1 MEYVIAVLLF
11 LNRSISGMPYLFYV
25 LSAGILIWYAVGRRK
40 SLRAIGILSL
50 VMLIYTAVVCVIT
63 GSGDIYAAGSFWL
76 HTALNIIL
84 MVWTANNVEKL
95 EGNRFLVGIAALFG
109 IATAAAIVMPGS
121 WLWKAQEYV
130 DGFGPERLR
139 LLYPE
144 PAYLSIICGALL
156 VLALYFMIARKFRY
170 RILLAGAVFLLC
182 MVLSYGLGGMIACA
196 ISITALIMVHVA
208 RNRDGI
214 LGDPL
219 KKYSWALVFGIL
231 LVVIIAIISISPI
244 YAMRV
249 LPLAQGSDNGLAYTV
264 KRPFEWFVS
273 IMNRTGWKGTGI
285 GQLVGTEIGKE
296 LGIELEFKNSFLRIM
311 AEGGIL
317 GIILVAVIVTYF
329 IGQCLL
335 YGNELAV
342 ALTIYTIVIQFS
354 TGDFED
360 PVHFLVYGIILHE
373 CMKERELRRLKS
385 TEEFKNNDN
394 LLAMPGYAVFD
405 GRYGQG
411 SGAGDGKKIK
421 VCLVGSSGG
430 HLTHLYM
437 LKPFWENKD
446 RFWVTFDKEDA
457 RSLLEHE
464 RMIPCYYPTNRS
476 LKAFI
481 INSTLAFR
489 VLGKERPDLIISSG
503 AAVAVPF
510 FYIGKLFGAKCIYIE
525 VFDRI
530 DKPTMTGK
538 MVYPITDRFIVQ
550 WEEMKKVYP
559 NSINLGSIF

>member
-1 MEYVIAVLLF
+1 MEFLIAILAF
-11 LNRSISGMPYLFYV
+11 LNNSLFGGLYLFYGFSV
-25 LSAGILIWYAVGRRK
+25 VVLIWYAFGKRR
-40 SLRAIGILSL
+40 SLRTIGVLSL
-50 VMLIYTAVVCVIT
+50 VMLIYTAAVQLFT
-63 GSGDIYAAGSFWL
+63 GTGDLKAAAVFWL
-76 HTALNIIL
+76 HTALNIVL
-84 MVWTANNVEKL
+84 MVWTANNMNKL
-95 EGNRFLVGIAALFG
+95 KDQTVICSAGALFG
-109 IATAAAIVMPGS
+109 ISTVAALVVRGP
-121 WLWKAQEYV
+121 LFWKAQEYV
-130 DGFGPERLR
+130 DGFGPERLK

-156 VLALYFMIARKFRY
+156 VLAIYQMIAKKFRY
-170 RILLAGAVFLLC
+170 RILISGAVFLLC

-196 ISITALIMVHVA
+196 ISIAVLVMVHVA
-208 RNRDGI
+208 QNRDDI
-214 LGDPL
+214 LGDPIRKL
-219 KKYSWALVFGIL
+219 SWALVFGIL
-231 LVVIIAIISISPI
+231 LIVIVTIISITPI

-249 LPLAQGSDNGLAYTV
+249 LPLTQGSDNGLVYTI
-264 KRPFEWFVS
+264 KRPFEWFVT
-273 IMNRTGWKGTGI
+273 IMNRTNWQGTGI
-285 GQLVGTEIGKE
+285 GQLVGTEIGNS

-317 GIILVAVIVTYF
+317 GIILVAGIVVYF

-335 YGNELAV
+335 YGNELAI
-342 ALTIYTIVIQFS
+342 AMTIYTFVIQFS
-354 TGDFED
+354 TGNFED
-360 PVHFLVYGIILHE
+360 PIHFLAYGIILHE
-373 CMKERELRRLKS
+373 CMMEREKRRLDKK
-385 TEEFKNNDN
+385 EFKNNDN
-394 LLAMPGYAVFD
+394 LLAMSGYAVFD
-405 GRYGQG
+405 G
-411 SGAGDGKKIK
+411 SSTGDENGEKKLK

-437 LKPFWENKD
+437 LKPFWETKE

-476 LKAFI
+476 LKALI
-481 INSTLAFR
+481 INTTLAFR
-489 VLGKERPDLIISSG
+489 VLAKERPDLIISSG

-530 DKPTMTGK
+530 DKPTMSGK

-559 NSINLGSIF
+559 GAINLGSIF